1 MPGIA
6 PGYRYHCCAASRAVA
21 SFASVPGD
29 KGMRSIAARHRA
41 VASFASVPGDEGMRS
56 IAARHRALLR
66 RLRQCLAM
74 RGCVA
79 LLRGIARCG
88 DMGHRCSCAW
98 RLCIFVAFKPLAVSS
113 GNFRGQSGHH
123 CMPRPGHSQL
133 LQPATKIICINAA
146 ENALSYC

>member
-6 PGYRYHCCAASRAVA
+6 PGYRYHCCAASRVVA

-29 KGMRSIAARHRA
+29 K
-41 VASFASVPGDEGMRS
+41 GMRS

-79 LLRGIARCG
+79 LLRGIALLRLSRQCLAMRGCVALLRGIARCS
-88 DMGHRCSCAW
+88 DMGHRCSCAL

-133 LQPATKIICINAA
+133 LQPVTKIICINAA